1 MQGLTTG
8 WPWGIKTRIRRYLR
22 VPRTVNKFGAGSA
35 PEEMIKSAAVIAAS
49 LLVLTSC
56 GSAAAHKS
64 AIGTPTASASG
75 TAPYWSSGPSASGG
89 PSPSG
94 ATGPFASTYPTVS
107 GASGPHPGCNGIWS
121 YNLCIPFSAYTG
133 PSANPAVQSDLG
145 FSCRIAISNGSP
157 GSGGFIK
164 FPGGDFTTDPRS
176 NVSITY
182 PPGTQPGM
190 GGPQLSFSSA
200 SGRWYPVT
208 REAVSPDGSR
218 YAYMV
223 GSGIHIVT
231 AANGADTVIGTDKS
245 WRLVLLVNNGAYAA
259 PGDQATGLWFVPL
272 SGSPK
277 QIIDTG
283 WWMTA
288 SASSGIA
295 YGQRAQ
301 SVPPGANNPI
311 LRLSLSSG
319 AVQTWWSA
327 APGAVQLSAVAPDGS
342 LIVSMPSEQGGSI
355 VDIRRIAQPEQV
367 DSILAGPNGYLMG
380 PVVADYHGIWLT
392 INNTGANASYTWFA
406 PARAYAPASKVSGQL
421 ASGCD

>member
-1 MQGLTTG
+1 
-8 WPWGIKTRIRRYLR
+8 
-22 VPRTVNKFGAGSA
+22 
-35 PEEMIKSAAVIAAS
+35 MIKSAAVIAAS

-64 AIGTPTASASG
+64 AIGTPTASASS

-107 GASGPHPGCNGIWS
+107 GATGPHPGCNGIWS
-121 YNLCIPFSAYTG
+121 YNLCIPFNAYTG
-133 PSANPAVQSDLG
+133 PAANPAVQSDLG

-182 PPGTQPGM
+182 PPGTQFGM
-190 GGPQLSFSSA
+190 GSQPTFGLSFSSA

-218 YAYMV
+218 YAYTV

-231 AANGADTVIGTDKS
+231 AANGSDTVIGSDKS
-245 WRLVLLVNNGAYAA
+245 WRLVLLVNDGAYAA
-259 PGDQATGLWFVPL
+259 SGDQAPGLWFVPL

-288 SASSGIA
+288 SAPSGIA

-319 AVQTWWSA
+319 AVQTWWGA
-327 APGAVQLSAVAPDGS
+327 APAAVQLSTVAPDGS
-342 LIVSMPSEQGGSI
+342 LIVAMPSEQGGSI
-355 VDIRRIAQPEQV
+355 VDIRGIAQPERV

-380 PVVADYHGIWLT
+380 PVVADSHGIWLT

-406 PARAYAPASKVSGQL
+406 SARVYAPASKVSGQL
-421 ASGCD
+421 ASSCD